1 MNIAQASLEECRYY
15 LILAK
20 DLKYRDDPNADAV
33 YGRSQQAAQRLREFN
48 SEFAT
53 RSKPSFSGFGVLIL
67 DSGLSIMPGT
77 LYIVAT
83 PIGNLEDITLRAL
96 RVLKDVDLIAAED
109 TRHTRILLDHHGIHA
124 SVTSYHE
131 HNERAKAQELV
142 RQLEKGVN
150 IALVSDAGTPA
161 ISDPGYRL
169 ILTAITAGARVVPI
183 PGASALTAVLSA
195 CGLPTDGFV
204 FEGFLPAKQQQRR
217 SRLQTLCREIKTLI
231 FYEAPHRLCE
241 CLGDIGEILGDREMT
256 LAREVTKV
264 HEEFLRGPVSQILQ
278 QIADRQIKGEVTLV
292 VRGWDQQTAVSLQ
305 EVKQEAHELLAQ
317 GMRVKEIAEVLG
329 EKYGYAKKEIYRIAV
344 EQKKS
349 INH

>member
-1 MNIAQASLEECRYY
+1 
-15 LILAK
+15 
-20 DLKYRDDPNADAV
+20 
-33 YGRSQQAAQRLREFN
+33 
-48 SEFAT
+48 
-53 RSKPSFSGFGVLIL
+53 
-67 DSGLSIMPGT
+67 MPGT

-109 TRHTRILLDHHGIHA
+109 TRHTRILLDHYGIQA

-278 QIADRQIKGEVTLV
+278 QIAERQIKGEVTLV
-292 VRGWDQQTAVSLQ
+292 VRGWDQQTAVSLE
-305 EVKQEAHELLAQ
+305 EVKQKAHELLAQ